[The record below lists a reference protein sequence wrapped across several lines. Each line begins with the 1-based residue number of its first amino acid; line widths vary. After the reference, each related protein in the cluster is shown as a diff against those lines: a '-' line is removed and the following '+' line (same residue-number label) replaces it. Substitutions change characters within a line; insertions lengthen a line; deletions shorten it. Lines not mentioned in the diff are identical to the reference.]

1 MRNRTRLAWAMAVA
15 LGAAGPAGAFYWDGW
30 PGSSLPAPRSIVP
43 PTDSPKKPPN
53 PDADPK
59 FPPGNEPPGGNPGG
73 PGNPGEPVPNPESV
87 PEPASALAVLAGLG
101 ALAARR
107 LRRK

>member
-1 MRNRTRLAWAMAVA
+1 MRTRTRLAWALTAA
-15 LGAAGPAGAFYWDGW
+15 LGAAGQAGAFYWDGW
-30 PGSSLPAPRSIVP
+30 PGSSLPAPRNLVP
-43 PTDSPKKPPN
+43 PTDSPKIPPN
-53 PDADPK
+53 PTAEPK
-59 FPPGNEPPGGNPGG
+59 FPPGGEPPGGTPGG
-73 PGNPGEPVPNPESV
+73 PGPVPNPENV

>member
-1 MRNRTRLAWAMAVA
+1 MRNRTRLAWALTVA

-30 PGSSLPAPRSIVP
+30 PGSSLPAPRSLVP
-43 PTDSPKKPPN
+43 PADSPKSPPN
-53 PDADPK
+53 PNAEPK
-59 FPPGNEPPGGNPGG
+59 FPPGNEPPRDTPGG
-73 PGNPGEPVPNPESV
+73 PGPVPNPEPV
-87 PEPASALAVLAGLG
+87 PEPASAIAVLAGLG